1 MSKKLIEVATEF
13 GVGTKT
19 IVEFLKTNSFEVID
33 NPKQKVSDEMYES
46 LAKHY
51 QKNKEIKNTADEIT
65 GNRKKEES
73 EKVKEWEKP
82 TNFAE
87 NKNSALVKQIEEL
100 KQQQKEQPAPVTKT
114 QDTKEQ
120 NNSTQKTEAQKFTIL
135 GKIDLDANKKTEN
148 RDKTEKRDNNG
159 DRRQN
164 NEKRDNN
171 KTEKRDNNNGD
182 NRNKNNDN
190 RKQNSEKRDNNGDN
204 RNKNNDNRKQN
215 SEKRDN
221 NGDNRTPKIEA
232 KTEQPEV
239 KAEILETKTEL
250 PTTDAVLEDNSYRAE
265 TPTLQGLKIL
275 GKIDLNKPKPVASS
289 NKDKPQEH
297 KNDRNRNKNDNRK
310 QNSEG
315 GNNENRKPNN
325 ENRKQNSENNS
336 GNNENRKPNN
346 ENRKQNSEKRDNNNS
361 NEKRDSNNSE
371 NRKPKTE
378 NRDAKVVIEK
388 EKVIPNQTD
397 PNNASTY
404 FRRKDSNTPPQQNGQ
419 QRNNTGTNQ
428 QNANRNNQQGQRSN
442 STQQNNNRTGGKTR
456 DGKDFHQSPFVVA
469 APKRSK
475 TGKTRSERA
484 DKKEL
489 LRLQNEEIEEQK
501 PLQVTEFISVSELA
515 NLMSVGVTDIITT
528 CMGLGIFVSIN
539 QRLDT
544 EIIELVASE
553 FGFSVEF
560 ISAEQQMD
568 MDEVDEEDAEE
579 DLQPRS
585 PIVTVM
591 GHVDHGKTSLLDYI
605 RKANVAS
612 GEAGGITQHI
622 GAYEVA
628 VPNSGKITFLD
639 TPGHE
644 AFTAMRARGAKVTD
658 IAIIIVAADD
668 NIMPQTKE
676 AISHA
681 QAAGVP
687 MIFAINKIDK
697 EGADPERIKG
707 ELAQMNLLVEDWGGK
722 YQSQDISAKKGLN
735 VNLLLEKVL
744 LEAEMLNLRGN
755 PNRKAIG
762 TVLEASLEKGRGYV
776 SKILIQ
782 TGSLKVG
789 DPIVAGQYSG
799 KVKAMFNERGKNVKI
814 AGPAAPVLVLGLEG
828 APQAGEKLKV
838 MPSERESKELAA
850 KRAQIAR
857 QQQIRATKRMT
868 LDEIA
873 RRLKIGNF
881 KELNLIIKGDMDG
894 SVEALSDSLLKL
906 SNEQVQTRIVHK
918 AVGPI
923 TESDVNLALASDAII
938 VGFQVRPNVTAKK
951 LAEQEGV
958 QIKMYSIIYD
968 AIGEIKSALEGLL
981 EPKQVEQELGM
992 VEIRQVFEITK
1003 IGKVAGCFVQEGKI
1017 TRNSFIRVIRAGIV
1031 IFPTKENAQGELAS
1045 LKRIKDNAAEV
1056 KAGFECGLTIK
1067 NFDNIQEG
1075 DIIEAYEI
1083 IEVKQK
1089 MDDFK
1094 KTSAQ

>member
-13 GVGTKT
+13 GLGTKT

-51 QKNKEIKNTADEIT
+51 QKNKEIKNTADEFT
-65 GNRKKEES
+65 GNRKKEET

-82 TNFAE
+82 SNFAE

-100 KQQQKEQPAPVTKT
+100 KQQQKDQPAPVTKP
-114 QDTKEQ
+114 QDNKEQ
-120 NNSTQKTEAQKFTIL
+120 NNTISTKTDAQKTEAQKFKIV
-135 GKIDLDANKKTEN
+135 GKIDLDNNKKSEN
-148 RDKTEKRDNNG
+148 RDNKRD
-159 DRRQN
+159 DR
-164 NEKRDNN
+164 N
-171 KTEKRDNNNGD
+171 KTDNRNND
-182 NRNKNNDN
+182 NRNKNDNRNNDNRNKNTDNRNNDNRNKNTDN
-190 RKQNSEKRDNNGDN
+190 RKQNIEPRKVVSE
-204 RNKNNDNRKQN
+204 
-215 SEKRDN
+215 
-221 NGDNRTPKIEA
+221 I
-232 KTEQPEV
+232 PEV
-239 KAEILETKTEL
+239 KPEPQENKIETANTEIII
-250 PTTDAVLEDNSYRAE
+250 DDNSYRAE

-275 GKIDLNKPKPVASS
+275 GKIDLSKPKPVASS

-297 KNDRNRNKNDNRK
+297 KNDRDRNNRNKT
-310 QNSEG
+310 G
-315 GNNENRKPNN
+315 ENRKSTT
-325 ENRKQNSENNS
+325 ENRD
-336 GNNENRKPNN
+336 GNTENRDGNTEYRKPKT
-346 ENRKQNSEKRDNNNS
+346 ETRDGNT
-361 NEKRDSNNSE
+361 E

-378 NRDAKVVIEK
+378 NRDGNTENRKPKTETRDGNNENRKPKTENRDGKTID
-388 EKVIPNQTD
+388 KVIVPPNQTD
-397 PNNASTY
+397 PNNTSTY
-404 FRRKDSNTPPQQNGQ
+404 FRRKDSNATPNTQ
-419 QRNNTGTNQ
+419 QRSTGTNNNTGQNNTRSQGAGQRTTTNPT
-428 QNANRNNQQGQRSN
+428 QNNSNNRNG
-442 STQQNNNRTGGKTR
+442 NNRNGNNR
-456 DGKDFHQSPFVVA
+456 NSKDFNQSPFVVA
-469 APKRSK
+469 APKRTK

-489 LRLQNEEIEEQK
+489 QRIQSEEVEEQK

-528 CMGLGIFVSIN
+528 CMSLGIFVSIN

-544 EIIELVASE
+544 DVIELVASE
-553 FGFSVEF
+553 YNFTVEF

-568 MDEVDEEDAEE
+568 MEDIDEEDAEE
-579 DLQPRS
+579 DLKPRS

-622 GAYEVA
+622 GAYEVV

-681 QAAGVP
+681 QAANVP

-755 PNRKAIG
+755 PDRKAIG

-814 AGPAAPVLVLGLEG
+814 AGPATPVLVLGLEG

-857 QQQIRATKRMT
+857 QQQIRTTKRMT

-906 SNEQVQTRIVHK
+906 SNEQVQTRIVYK

-938 VGFQVRPNVTAKK
+938 VGFQVRPNNTAKK

-981 EPKQVEQELGM
+981 QPKQVEQELGM

-1017 TRNSFIRVIRAGIV
+1017 TRNSFVRVIRSGIV
-1031 IFPTKENAQGELAS
+1031 VFPTKENTQGELAS